1 MKTLNEQLAA
11 KREKMAEL
19 RTEGMAFSEILKKG
33 GDLDSDQEAR
43 SVELSD
49 EITLLDKSAK
59 TIERQLSIGDY
70 HPDNGAEL
78 GLNEKEKRTF
88 SIRNLIAAQAMPDN
102 RQLRAAATLEL
113 EASQAVAE
121 QRGNVAA
128 QGVYLPMDIR
138 NDELSNYQRSMSGGE
153 RRDMSVGTSADGGYS
168 VATNLLGIIEMLRN
182 QSILATAGMTIV
194 PGLVGDVAFPKQ
206 TGAGT
211 AYWISSEGGAPTES
225 QQTLAQTTMT
235 PKTLGA
241 YTDYTRQLL
250 LQSSIGIEEFIRSD
264 LVNIMQLAVDLAGLY
279 GSGTSGQPTGLDN
292 TTDVGSVAHSTN
304 NAPIWAEI
312 VEMRSAIAGDNAL
325 IGGMSFITESNM
337 IGTLMT
343 TAKDAG
349 SGQFLMNGDNDAMMG
364 RQVHE
369 SNQVTDGD
377 IWLGV
382 WNQLVM
388 GMWGNLDLLV
398 DPYTASTTG
407 TTRIVAL
414 QSMDFM
420 VRHAESFCKAT

>member
-1 MKTLNEQLAA
+1 MDLNAQLAT
-11 KREKMAEL
+11 KREKMKEL
-19 RTEGMAFSEILKKG
+19 RIEGMASSELLKAG
-33 GDLDSDQEAR
+33 TDLTPDQEAR
-43 SVELSD
+43 SI
-49 EITLLDKSAK
+49 EISTEISALEGTCK
-59 TIERQLSIGDY
+59 TIERQLKIGDY
-70 HPDNGAEL
+70 HPDNGGDL
-78 GLNEKEKRTF
+78 GLDKKEIRTF
-88 SIRNLIAAQAMPDN
+88 SIKNLIAHLANPNDAQCRN
-102 RQLRAAATLEL
+102 NATLEI
-113 EASQAVAE
+113 EASAAVAE
-121 QRGNVAA
+121 MRGNVSP
-128 QGVYLPMDIR
+128 QGAYLPMDIR
-138 NDELSNYQRSMSGGE
+138 NDELSNFHRAMNGSE
-153 RRDMSVGTSADGGYS
+153 KRDMSVGTSADGGHL

-182 QSILATAGMTIV
+182 QSALANAGMTII
-194 PGLVGDVAFPKQ
+194 PGLTGDVAFPKQ
-206 TGAGT
+206 TGAT
-211 AYWISSEGGAPTES
+211 TSYWLSTEGGAPTEG

-241 YTDYTRQLL
+241 YTDYKRQLL

-264 LVNIMQLAVDLAGLY
+264 ITNVMQLAIDLAGLY

-292 TTDVGSVAHSTN
+292 TTNVGAVAHSTN

-325 IGGMSFITESNM
+325 TGDMNFITDSTM

-364 RQVHE
+364 RRVIE

-382 WNQLVM
+382 WSQLIM

-398 DPYTASTTG
+398 DPYTASTSG

-414 QSMDFM
+414 QSVDFM

>member
-1 MKTLNEQLAA
+1 MTLAEQLAA

-19 RTEGMAFSEILKKG
+19 RTEGMAFSELLKAG
-33 GDLDSDQEAR
+33 TDLNSDQEAR
-43 SVELSD
+43 SI
-49 EITLLDKSAK
+49 EISTEIGTLEGSCK

-70 HPDNGAEL
+70 HPDNGGEI
-78 GLNEKEKRTF
+78 GLDKKEIRTF
-88 SIRNLIAAQAMPDN
+88 SIKNLIAHLAMPGDA
-102 RQLRAAATLEL
+102 QLRAKATLEI
-113 EASQAVAE
+113 EASAAVAAM
-121 QRGNVAA
+121 RGNVAA
-128 QGVYLPMDIR
+128 QGAYLPMDIR
-138 NDELSNYQRSMSGGE
+138 NDELSNFQRAMRGAE
-153 RRDMSVGTSADGGYS
+153 QRDMSVGTSADGGHL

-182 QSILATAGMTIV
+182 QSILAQAGMTIV
-194 PGLVGDVAFPKQ
+194 PGLSGDVAFPKQ
-206 TGAGT
+206 TGAT
-211 AYWISSEGGAPTES
+211 TSYWLATEGGAPTEG

-241 YTDYTRQLL
+241 YTDYKRQLL

-264 LVNIMQLAVDLAGLY
+264 ITNVMQLAIDLAGLY
-279 GSGTSGQPTGLDN
+279 GSGSSGQPTGLDN
-292 TTDVGSVAHSTN
+292 TTDVGAVAHSTN
-304 NAPIWAEI
+304 NQPTWAEI
-312 VEMRSAIAGDNAL
+312 VEMRSAIAGDNAVL
-325 IGGMSFITESNM
+325 GDMNFITDSTM

-364 RQVHE
+364 RQVLE

-382 WNQLVM
+382 WSQLIM

-414 QSMDFM
+414 QSVDFM